1 MTASSPKGTAT
12 TETDLAEKHCTPCK
26 GGVEPIK
33 GRELAG
39 LIKHAAGWNAV
50 NEHHIT
56 KAFTFPDFKA
66 ALEFTNKVGALAEQ
80 EGHHPDIFL
89 AWGKVEV
96 STYTH
101 KIDGIS
107 QNDFILA
114 ARINKL

>member
-1 MTASSPKGTAT
+1 MNSPSPKDAPT
-12 TETDLAEKHCTPCK
+12 TENDLAEKHCTPCK
-26 GGVEPIK
+26 GGVEPMK

-39 LIKHAAGWNAV
+39 LIKYATGWSAV
-50 NEHHIT
+50 NEHHLT
-56 KAFTFPDFKA
+56 KTFTFPDFKR
-66 ALEFTNKVGALAEQ
+66 ALAFTNKVGALAEE

-89 AWGKVEV
+89 TWGKVEV

>member
-1 MTASSPKGTAT
+1 MTTSSAKGAPAT
-12 TETDLAEKHCTPCK
+12 ENELAEKHCTPCK
-26 GGVEPIK
+26 GGVEPMK

-39 LIKHAAGWNAV
+39 LIQYATGWEAV
-50 NEHHIT
+50 NEHHLKRT
-56 KAFTFPDFKA
+56 FTFPDFKR

-89 AWGKVEV
+89 TWGKVEV
-96 STYTH
+96 TTYTH